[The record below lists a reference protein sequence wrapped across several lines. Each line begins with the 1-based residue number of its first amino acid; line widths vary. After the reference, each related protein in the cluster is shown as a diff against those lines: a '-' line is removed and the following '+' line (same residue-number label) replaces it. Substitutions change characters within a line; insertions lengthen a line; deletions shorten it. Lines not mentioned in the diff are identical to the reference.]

1 MKIIDKRYKVT
12 QEVVDKMR
20 ELRAEGWTYQAIA
33 DQFDVSYNTA
43 LYWTNEDQRA
53 KQRAKNAKRR
63 RKGKELETAIE
74 RDIRQRKEAFRIDER
89 VRLRFAIQ
97 SAIDEKRCTRRTVKG
112 MKIDEAK
119 ELLKSGK
126 LNRPNAKVH

>member
-33 DQFDVSYNTA
+33 DQFDVSYPTA
-43 LYWTNEDQRA
+43 VYWTNEDQRA

-63 RKGKELETAIE
+63 RTGKELETAIE